1 MNFLEVV
8 FGYSGLIF
16 AIGGIL
22 LAIPGY
28 LAFLYN
34 RKTGES
40 WPLRSTVPMTLIFI
54 VFVLAFYSLAVYV
67 GGYYWLATWGMV
79 AQAVAWMMLVIQ
91 RLGAELPS
99 QMSRIVT
106 VNGKYAERIL
116 EELGENE

>member
-1 MNFLEVV
+1 MSFLEAV

-40 WPLRSTVPMTLIFI
+40 WPLRSTIPMTIIFI
-54 VFVLAFYSLAVYV
+54 VFILAFYSLYVFV
-67 GGYYWLATWGMV
+67 GGYYWLANIGMI
-79 AQAVAWMMLVIQ
+79 AQAIAWTMLVFQ
-91 RLGAELPS
+91 RLGAELPF

-106 VNGKYAERIL
+106 VKGKYAERIL
-116 EELGENE
+116 KELGENE